1 MSNLESPETAFQGTI
16 NAICKLPWSQ
26 LSEPQCVD
34 AAWAYYY
41 FSIQFREN
49 LQIARRLHP
58 GDEKLIELDHAEC
71 DTDNL
76 SPWPGVALAGER
88 MNHDEFMRRSLA
100 LGTISEPKRAQF
112 SHLGDHYLALTRA
125 ADDITCAMSIASYE
139 DGGLESVFTAMLAMP
154 EYSNPV
160 LAAFR
165 HFLSEHIRF
174 DSDPDEGHGAL
185 ARHLGP
191 DDRIKPLWD
200 AFHALFVGF
209 IPELAATP
217 ALSATEAVAA

>member
-1 MSNLESPETAFQGTI
+1 MTNLQSPEPAFQGTI
-16 NAICKLPWSQ
+16 NAICKLPWHH

-34 AAWAYYY
+34 VAWAYYY

-58 GDEKLIELDHAEC
+58 QDEKLIELDSAEC
-71 DTDNL
+71 NTDNL

-100 LGTISEPKRAQF
+100 LGTIPDAKQARGTS
-112 SHLGDHYLALTRA
+112 LGDQYLALSRA
-125 ADDITCAMSIASYE
+125 ADDTTCAMSIASYE
-139 DGGLESVFTAMLAMP
+139 DGGLESVFTAMLTMP
-154 EYSNPV
+154 DYPNPV
-160 LAAFR
+160 LTAFR

-200 AFHALFVGF
+200 AFHGLFVGF
-209 IPELAATP
+209 VP
-217 ALSATEAVAA
+217 ALATAEAVAA